1 MFTNTSNI
9 YYSINVVKV
18 YMSDLIQNNPASL
31 QPNQVLQPSEILNIF
46 SDYLAKNV
54 TSSKVVFIRG
64 IYFKKKFDPS
74 WKYAYDIIRDENDQR
89 EITIVIPPS
98 LRDGLKDGALVLLGG
113 NINRALKDN
122 GTIQLQLYVTR
133 ADIVQ
138 DQAISEEDMKRAEI
152 RNAKSRLG
160 YKNVDSIL
168 EDILYRGE
176 KPRVALVFATTS
188 ITMSDFNAGKD
199 AASAQIDFTECRVPF
214 SKPQEVADLLSKL
227 DQNNAYDAIALVRGG
242 GGGIEALD
250 DLIVL
255 ESVMNLTTPLI
266 CAVGHVEEKIFIK
279 NIADK
284 VAPTPNGLGA
294 YFKDMVESVAA
305 KRSKSRAALVEE
317 VKKQYIQQIETAE
330 KQNKSLQEQIE
341 KMTKASN
348 AAQENFKKQSEDMGK
363 QLQTLQ
369 ESLKSMQKAHEDQT
383 KTFNE
388 NLSAL
393 QKTNQKL
400 QESLTVATAQATKAA
415 AELSTANTRVK
426 DIETRLSQS
435 QSKVTLW
442 IAIAVVAVIAAII
455 SIAAN

>member
-1 MFTNTSNI
+1 
-9 YYSINVVKV
+9 
-18 YMSDLIQNNPASL
+18 MSEIVQHSSAAMSQNL
-31 QPNQVLQPSEILNIF
+31 QVLKPSEILNIF
-46 SDYLAKNV
+46 SDYLAKNA

-74 WKYAYDIIRDENDQR
+74 WKNAYDIVRDENDQR

-113 NINRALKDN
+113 NINRALKEN

-133 ADIVQ
+133 ADVVQ
-138 DQAISEEDMKRAEI
+138 EQAISEEDMKRAEI

-168 EDILYRGE
+168 EDILYRGQ

-199 AASAQIDFTECRVPF
+199 AASSQIDFTEFRVPF
-214 SKPQEVADLLSKL
+214 SKPQEVAELLSQL
-227 DQNNAYDAIALVRGG
+227 DQDNSYDAIALVRGG

-294 YFKDMVESVAA
+294 YFKDMVESVAE

-341 KMTKASN
+341 KITKASN

>member
-1 MFTNTSNI
+1 
-9 YYSINVVKV
+9 
-18 YMSDLIQNNPASL
+18 MSDITPTPSNNIVTNV
-31 QPNQVLQPSEILNIF
+31 QIFQPSEILNIF

-54 TSSKVVFIRG
+54 TSSKVTFIRG
-64 IYFKKKFDPS
+64 VYFKKKFDTS

-152 RNAKSRLG
+152 RNAKSRIG

-168 EDILYRGE
+168 EDILFRGQ

-199 AASAQIDFTECRVPF
+199 AASSQIDFTERRVPF
-214 SKPQEVADLLSKL
+214 SKPQEVAELLKQL
-227 DQNNAYDAIALVRGG
+227 DQNNSYDAIALVRGG

-294 YFKDMVESVAA
+294 YFKDMVESVAE
-305 KRSKSRAALVEE
+305 KRSKSKAALVEE

-348 AAQENFKKQSEDMGK
+348 AAQENFKKQSEDMRK

-369 ESLKSMQKAHEDQT
+369 ESLKSMQKSNEEQT
-383 KTFNE
+383 KTFND

-393 QKTNQKL
+393 QKTNQQL
-400 QESLTVATAQATKAA
+400 QVSLNNATAQATKAV

-426 DIETRLSQS
+426 DIQTQLSKS
-435 QSKVTLW
+435 QNKVTMW
-442 IAIAVVAVIAAII
+442 CAIAVFAVVVAIIAIAV
-455 SIAAN
+455 N

>member
-1 MFTNTSNI
+1 
-9 YYSINVVKV
+9 
-18 YMSDLIQNNPASL
+18 MSEIVQHSSAAMSQNL
-31 QPNQVLQPSEILNIF
+31 QVLKPSEILNIF
-46 SDYLAKNV
+46 SDYLAKNA

-74 WKYAYDIIRDENDQR
+74 WKNAYDIVRDENDQR

-113 NINRALKDN
+113 NINRALKEN

-133 ADIVQ
+133 ADVVQ
-138 DQAISEEDMKRAEI
+138 EQAISEEDMKRAEI
-152 RNAKSRLG
+152 RNAKSRIG

-168 EDILYRGE
+168 EDILYRGLR
-176 KPRVALVFATTS
+176 PRVALVFATTS

-199 AASAQIDFTECRVPF
+199 AASQQIDFTERRVPF
-214 SKPQEVADLLSKL
+214 SKPQEVAELLKQL
-227 DQNNAYDAIALVRGG
+227 DQNNSYDAIALVRGG

-294 YFKDMVESVAA
+294 YFKDMVESVAE

-369 ESLKSMQKAHEDQT
+369 ESLKSMQKSNEEQT
-383 KTFNE
+383 KTFND
-388 NLSAL
+388 NLFAL
-393 QKTNQKL
+393 QKTNQQL
-400 QESLTVATAQATKAA
+400 QESLNNATAQATKAV

-426 DIETRLSQS
+426 DIQTQLSKS
-435 QSKVTLW
+435 QNKVTLW
-442 IAIAVVAVIAAII
+442 CVIAVFAVVVAIIAIAV
-455 SIAAN
+455 N

>member
-1 MFTNTSNI
+1 MAIIKAQNMNDVLPLTASTLTGVQI
-9 YYSINVVKV
+9 YK
-18 YMSDLIQNNPASL
+18 
-31 QPNQVLQPSEILNIF
+31 PSEILNIF
-46 SDYLAKNV
+46 TDYLAKNV
-54 TSSKVVFIRG
+54 TSSKVTYIKG
-64 IYFKKKFDPS
+64 IYFKKKFDLS

-138 DQAISEEDMKRAEI
+138 EQAISEEDMKRAEI

-168 EDILYRGE
+168 EDILYRGQ

-199 AASAQIDFTECRVPF
+199 AASSNIDFTEYRVPF
-214 SKPQEVADLLSKL
+214 SKPQEVAELLSQL
-227 DQNNAYDAIALVRGG
+227 DQDNSYDAIALVRGG

-294 YFKDMVESVAA
+294 YFKDMVESVAE

-369 ESLKSMQKAHEDQT
+369 ESLKSMQKSNEEQT
-383 KTFNE
+383 KTFND

-393 QKTNQKL
+393 QKTNQQL
-400 QESLTVATAQATKAA
+400 QVSLNNATAQATKAV

-426 DIETRLSQS
+426 DIQTQLSKS
-435 QSKVTLW
+435 QNKVTMW
-442 IAIAVVAVIAAII
+442 CAIAVFAVVVAIIAIAV
-455 SIAAN
+455 N

>member
-1 MFTNTSNI
+1 MIDTLIPNSTSMTPA
-9 YYSINVVKV
+9 NVLK
-18 YMSDLIQNNPASL
+18 
-31 QPNQVLQPSEILNIF
+31 PSEILNIF

-54 TSSKVVFIRG
+54 TSSKVIFIRG

-74 WKYAYDIIRDENDQR
+74 WKNAYDIVRDENDQR

-113 NINRALKDN
+113 NINRTLKDN

-168 EDILYRGE
+168 EDILYRGQR
-176 KPRVALVFATTS
+176 PRVALVFATTS

-199 AASAQIDFTECRVPF
+199 AASSQIDFTEFRVPF
-214 SKPQEVADLLSKL
+214 SKPQEVAELLSQL
-227 DQNNAYDAIALVRGG
+227 DQDNSYDAIALVRGG

-250 DLIVL
+250 DLVVL

-294 YFKDMVESVAA
+294 YFKDMVESVAE

-341 KMTKASN
+341 KMTKASTE
-348 AAQENFKKQSEDMGK
+348 AQANFKAQSDALTK
-363 QLQTLQ
+363 QLSTLQ
-369 ESLKSMQKAHEDQT
+369 ENLKKMNESNSEQVKKFNSTITEMQKT
-383 KTFNE
+383 N
-388 NLSAL
+388 SAL
-393 QKTNQKL
+393 QDSVGKL
-400 QESLTVATAQATKAA
+400 TQQNATAAA
-415 AELSTANTRVK
+415 NLQTARTQVDELTQRLK
-426 DIETRLSQS
+426 DSSNSRLLLIS
-435 QSKVTLW
+435 
-442 IAIAVVAVIAAII
+442 IAVVATIAALVL
-455 SIAAN
+455 ALV

>member
-1 MFTNTSNI
+1 MAIIKAQNMNDVLPLTAGTLAGVQI
-9 YYSINVVKV
+9 YK
-18 YMSDLIQNNPASL
+18 
-31 QPNQVLQPSEILNIF
+31 PSEILNIF
-46 SDYLAKNV
+46 TDYLAKNV
-54 TSSKVVFIRG
+54 TSSKVTYIKG
-64 IYFKKKFDPS
+64 IYFKKKFDLS

-138 DQAISEEDMKRAEI
+138 EQAISEEDMKRAEI

-168 EDILYRGE
+168 EDILYRGQR
-176 KPRVALVFATTS
+176 PRVALVFATTS

-199 AASAQIDFTECRVPF
+199 AASSQIDFTEFRVPF
-214 SKPQEVADLLSKL
+214 SKPQEVAELLSQL
-227 DQNNAYDAIALVRGG
+227 DQDNSYDAIALVRGG

-294 YFKDMVESVAA
+294 YFKDMVESVAE

-348 AAQENFKKQSEDMGK
+348 AAQENFKKQSEEMAK

-369 ESLKSMQKAHEDQT
+369 DSLKSMQKSNEDQT
-383 KTFNE
+383 KTFND

-393 QKTNQKL
+393 QKTNRQL
-400 QESLTVATAQATKAA
+400 QESLNNATAQATKAV

-426 DIETRLSQS
+426 DIQTQLSKS
-435 QSKVTLW
+435 QNKVTLW
-442 IAIAVVAVIAAII
+442 CAIAVVAVVVAII
-455 SIAAN
+455 AIAVN

>member
-1 MFTNTSNI
+1 MGEL
-9 YYSINVVKV
+9 V
-18 YMSDLIQNNPASL
+18 QNNASVL
-31 QPNQVLQPSEILNIF
+31 QPSQVLQPSEILNIF

-64 IYFKKKFDPS
+64 VYFKKKFDPS

-138 DQAISEEDMKRAEI
+138 EQAISEEDMKRAEL

-168 EDILYRGE
+168 EDILYRGQR
-176 KPRVALVFATTS
+176 PRVALVFATTS

-199 AASAQIDFTECRVPF
+199 AASSQIDFTELRVPF
-214 SKPQEVADLLSKL
+214 SKPQEVAELLSQL
-227 DQNNAYDAIALVRGG
+227 DQDDSYDAIALVRGG

-294 YFKDMVESVAA
+294 YFKDMVESVAE

-369 ESLKSMQKAHEDQT
+369 ESLKSMQKSNEEQT
-383 KTFNE
+383 KTFND

-393 QKTNQKL
+393 QKTNQQL
-400 QESLTVATAQATKAA
+400 QESLNNATAQATKAV

-426 DIETRLSQS
+426 DIQTQLSKS
-435 QSKVTLW
+435 QNKVTLW
-442 IAIAVVAVIAAII
+442 CALAVVAIVVAII
-455 SIAAN
+455 AIVFN

>member
-1 MFTNTSNI
+1 MIDTLIPNSTSMTPA
-9 YYSINVVKV
+9 NVLK
-18 YMSDLIQNNPASL
+18 
-31 QPNQVLQPSEILNIF
+31 PSEILNIF

-54 TSSKVVFIRG
+54 TSSKVIFIRG

-74 WKYAYDIIRDENDQR
+74 WKNAYDIVRDENDQR

-113 NINRALKDN
+113 NINRTLKDN

-168 EDILYRGE
+168 EDILYRGQR
-176 KPRVALVFATTS
+176 PRVALVFATTS

-199 AASAQIDFTECRVPF
+199 AASSQIDFTEFRVPF
-214 SKPQEVADLLSKL
+214 SKPHEVAELLSQL
-227 DQNNAYDAIALVRGG
+227 DQDNSYDAIALVRGG

-250 DLIVL
+250 DLVVL

-294 YFKDMVESVAA
+294 YFKDMVESVAE

-341 KMTKASN
+341 KMTKASTE
-348 AAQENFKKQSEDMGK
+348 AQANFKAQSDALTK
-363 QLQTLQ
+363 QLSTLQ
-369 ESLKSMQKAHEDQT
+369 ENLKKMNESNSEQVKKFNSTITEMQKT
-383 KTFNE
+383 N
-388 NLSAL
+388 SAL
-393 QKTNQKL
+393 QDSVGKL
-400 QESLTVATAQATKAA
+400 TQQNATAAA
-415 AELSTANTRVK
+415 NLQTARAQVDELTQRLK
-426 DIETRLSQS
+426 DSSNSRLLLIS
-435 QSKVTLW
+435 
-442 IAIAVVAVIAAII
+442 IAVVATIAALVL
-455 SIAAN
+455 ALV

>member
-1 MFTNTSNI
+1 MGEIAVSK
-9 YYSINVVKV
+9 S
-18 YMSDLIQNNPASL
+18 SL
-31 QPNQVLQPSEILNIF
+31 VESMQTLKPSEVLNIF

-54 TSSKVVFIRG
+54 TSSKVVYIRG
-64 IYFKKKFDPS
+64 IYFKKKFDSS

-98 LRDGLKDGALVLLGG
+98 LREGLKDGALVLLGG

-152 RNAKSRLG
+152 RNEKSRLG

-168 EDILYRGE
+168 EDIMYRGE
-176 KPRVALVFATTS
+176 RPRVALVFATTS

-199 AASAQIDFTECRVPF
+199 AASSQIDFTECRVPF

-227 DQNNAYDAIALVRGG
+227 DQNNSYDAIALVRGG

-250 DLIVL
+250 ELIVL
-255 ESVMNLTTPLI
+255 ESILNLTTPLI

-294 YFKDMVESVAA
+294 YFKDMVESVAE

-330 KQNKSLQEQIE
+330 KQNKSLQEQLE
-341 KMTKASN
+341 KMTKSSTE
-348 AAQENFKKQSEDMGK
+348 AQANFKAQSESMTK
-363 QLQTLQ
+363 QLVELQ
-369 ESLKSMQKAHEDQT
+369 ESLKTIQKTNVDQS
-383 KTFNE
+383 KTFND

-393 QKTNQKL
+393 QKTNADL
-400 QESLTVATAQATKAA
+400 QCALGNATAQANKALS
-415 AELSTANTRVK
+415 ELTIANTRNK
-426 DIETRLSQS
+426 DFENRLQNSEKK
-435 QSKVTLW
+435 SKVL
-442 IAIAVVAVIAAII
+442 IVLSIVLVIVLIIVIA
-455 SIAAN
+455 S

>member
-1 MFTNTSNI
+1 MCVNMGEL
-9 YYSINVVKV
+9 V
-18 YMSDLIQNNPASL
+18 QNNSAAL
-31 QPNQVLQPSEILNIF
+31 QPAQVLQPSEILNIF

-168 EDILYRGE
+168 EDILYRGQR
-176 KPRVALVFATTS
+176 PRVALVFATTS

-199 AASAQIDFTECRVPF
+199 AASSQIDFTELRVPF
-214 SKPQEVADLLSKL
+214 SKPQEVAELLSQL
-227 DQNNAYDAIALVRGG
+227 DQDNSYDAIALVRGG

-294 YFKDMVESVAA
+294 YFKDMVESVAE

-330 KQNKSLQEQIE
+330 KQNKSLQEQLE
-341 KMTKASN
+341 KMTKSSTE
-348 AAQENFKKQSEDMGK
+348 AQANFKAQSESMTK
-363 QLQTLQ
+363 QLVELQ
-369 ESLKSMQKAHEDQT
+369 ESLKTIQKTNVDQS
-383 KTFNE
+383 KTFND

-393 QKTNQKL
+393 QKTNADL
-400 QESLTVATAQATKAA
+400 QCALGNATAQANKALS
-415 AELSTANTRVK
+415 ELTIANTRNK
-426 DIETRLSQS
+426 DFENRLQNSEKK
-435 QSKVTLW
+435 SKVL
-442 IAIAVVAVIAAII
+442 IVLSIILVIVLIIVIA
-455 SIAAN
+455 S

>member
-1 MFTNTSNI
+1 
-9 YYSINVVKV
+9 
-18 YMSDLIQNNPASL
+18 MSQNL
-31 QPNQVLQPSEILNIF
+31 QVLKPSEILNIF
-46 SDYLAKNV
+46 SDYLAKNA

-74 WKYAYDIIRDENDQR
+74 WKNAYDIVRDENDQR

-113 NINRALKDN
+113 NINRALKEN

-133 ADIVQ
+133 ADVVQ
-138 DQAISEEDMKRAEI
+138 EQAISEEDMKRAEI
-152 RNAKSRLG
+152 RNAKSRIG

-168 EDILYRGE
+168 EDILYRGQ

-199 AASAQIDFTECRVPF
+199 AASSQIDFTELRVPF
-214 SKPQEVADLLSKL
+214 SKPQEVAELLSQL
-227 DQNNAYDAIALVRGG
+227 DQDNSYDAIALVRGG

-294 YFKDMVESVAA
+294 YFKDMVESVAE

-369 ESLKSMQKAHEDQT
+369 ESLKSMQKSNEEQT
-383 KTFNE
+383 KTFND

-393 QKTNQKL
+393 QKTNQQL
-400 QESLTVATAQATKAA
+400 QESLNNATAQATKAV

-426 DIETRLSQS
+426 DIQTQLSKS
-435 QSKVTLW
+435 QNKVTLW
-442 IAIAVVAVIAAII
+442 CALAVVAIVVAIIAIAF
-455 SIAAN
+455 N

>member
-1 MFTNTSNI
+1 MNDISPISTNMTSNVQI
-9 YYSINVVKV
+9 FK
-18 YMSDLIQNNPASL
+18 
-31 QPNQVLQPSEILNIF
+31 PSEILNIF
-46 SDYLAKNV
+46 SDYLAKNA
-54 TSSKVVFIRG
+54 TSSRVIFLRG

-74 WKYAYDIIRDENDQR
+74 WKNAYDLLKDENDQK
-89 EITIVIPPS
+89 EITVVIPAS
-98 LRDGLKDGALVLLGG
+98 LRDGLKDGSLVQLGG
-113 NINRALKDN
+113 NINRSLKDN
-122 GTIQLQLYVTR
+122 GNIQLQLYVTR
-133 ADIVQ
+133 AEVVQ
-138 DQAISEEDMKRAEI
+138 EQAISEEDMKRAEI
-152 RNAKSRLG
+152 RNAKSRVG

-168 EDILYRGE
+168 EDILYRGQR
-176 KPRVALVFATTS
+176 PRVALVFATTS

-199 AASAQIDFTECRVPF
+199 AASSQIDFTEFRVPF
-214 SKPQEVADLLSKL
+214 SKPQEVAELLSQL
-227 DQNNAYDAIALVRGG
+227 DQDNSYDAIALVRGG

-294 YFKDMVESVAA
+294 YFKDMVESVAE

-369 ESLKSMQKAHEDQT
+369 ESLKSMQKSNEEQT
-383 KTFNE
+383 KTFND

-393 QKTNQKL
+393 QKTNQQL
-400 QESLTVATAQATKAA
+400 QESLNNATAQATKAV

-426 DIETRLSQS
+426 DIQTQLSKS
-435 QSKVTLW
+435 QNKVTLW
-442 IAIAVVAVIAAII
+442 CALAVVAIVVAIIAIAF
-455 SIAAN
+455 N

>member
-1 MFTNTSNI
+1 MNDITHTQTNNIVSNI
-9 YYSINVVKV
+9 QIF
-18 YMSDLIQNNPASL
+18 
-31 QPNQVLQPSEILNIF
+31 QPSEILNIF
-46 SDYLAKNV
+46 SDYLAKNA
-54 TSSKVVFIRG
+54 TSSKVTFIRG
-64 IYFKKKFDPS
+64 IYFKKKFDAS
-74 WKYAYDIIRDENDQR
+74 WKYAYDIVRDENDQR

-152 RNAKSRLG
+152 RNAKSRIG

-168 EDILYRGE
+168 EDILYRGQ

-199 AASAQIDFTECRVPF
+199 AASSQIDFTELRVPF
-214 SKPQEVADLLSKL
+214 SKPQEVAELLSQL
-227 DQNNAYDAIALVRGG
+227 DQDNSYDAIALVRGG

-255 ESVMNLTTPLI
+255 ETVMNLTTPLI

-294 YFKDMVESVAA
+294 YFKDMVESVAE

-341 KMTKASN
+341 NMTKASN

-369 ESLKSMQKAHEDQT
+369 ESLKSMQKSNEEQT
-383 KTFNE
+383 KTFND

-393 QKTNQKL
+393 QKTNHQL
-400 QESLTVATAQATKAA
+400 QESLNNATAQATKAV

-426 DIETRLSQS
+426 DIQTQLSKS
-435 QSKVTLW
+435 QNKVTLW
-442 IAIAVVAVIAAII
+442 CAIAVVAVVVAII
-455 SIAAN
+455 AIAVN

>member
-1 MFTNTSNI
+1 
-9 YYSINVVKV
+9 
-18 YMSDLIQNNPASL
+18 MSEIVQHSSAAMSQNL
-31 QPNQVLQPSEILNIF
+31 QVLKPSEILNIF
-46 SDYLAKNV
+46 SDYLAKNA

-74 WKYAYDIIRDENDQR
+74 WKNAYDIVRDENDQR

-113 NINRALKDN
+113 NINRALKEN

-133 ADIVQ
+133 ADVVQ
-138 DQAISEEDMKRAEI
+138 EQAISEEDMKRAEI

-168 EDILYRGE
+168 EDILYRGQR
-176 KPRVALVFATTS
+176 PRVALVFATTS

-199 AASAQIDFTECRVPF
+199 AASSQIDFTELRVPF
-214 SKPQEVADLLSKL
+214 SKPQEVAELLSQL
-227 DQNNAYDAIALVRGG
+227 DQDNSYDAIALVRGG

-294 YFKDMVESVAA
+294 YFKDMVESVAE
-305 KRSKSRAALVEE
+305 KRNKSRAALVEE

-369 ESLKSMQKAHEDQT
+369 ESLKSMQKSNEEQT
-383 KTFNE
+383 KTFND

-393 QKTNQKL
+393 QKTNQQL
-400 QESLTVATAQATKAA
+400 QVSLNNATAQATKAV

-426 DIETRLSQS
+426 DIQS
-435 QSKVTLW
+435 QLSKSQNKVTLW
-442 IAIAVVAVIAAII
+442 CALAVVAIVVAIIAIAF
-455 SIAAN
+455 N

>member
-1 MFTNTSNI
+1 MCVNMGEL
-9 YYSINVVKV
+9 V
-18 YMSDLIQNNPASL
+18 QNNSAAL
-31 QPNQVLQPSEILNIF
+31 QPAQVLQPSEILNIF

-168 EDILYRGE
+168 EDILYRGQR
-176 KPRVALVFATTS
+176 PRVALVFATTS

-199 AASAQIDFTECRVPF
+199 AASSQIDFTELRVPF
-214 SKPQEVADLLSKL
+214 SKPQEVAELLSQL
-227 DQNNAYDAIALVRGG
+227 DQDNSYDAIALVRGG

-294 YFKDMVESVAA
+294 YFKDMVESVAE

-369 ESLKSMQKAHEDQT
+369 ESLKGMQKSNEEQT
-383 KTFNE
+383 KTFND

-393 QKTNQKL
+393 QKTNQQL
-400 QESLTVATAQATKAA
+400 QESLNNATAQATKAV

-426 DIETRLSQS
+426 DIQTQLSKS
-435 QSKVTLW
+435 QNKVTLW
-442 IAIAVVAVIAAII
+442 CALAVVAIVVAII
-455 SIAAN
+455 AIVFN

>member
-1 MFTNTSNI
+1 MIDTLIPNSTSMTPA
-9 YYSINVVKV
+9 NVLK
-18 YMSDLIQNNPASL
+18 
-31 QPNQVLQPSEILNIF
+31 PSEILNIF

-54 TSSKVVFIRG
+54 TSSKVIFIRG

-74 WKYAYDIIRDENDQR
+74 WKNAYDIVRDENDQR

-113 NINRALKDN
+113 NINRTLKDN

-168 EDILYRGE
+168 EDILYRGQR
-176 KPRVALVFATTS
+176 PRVALVFATTS

-199 AASAQIDFTECRVPF
+199 AASSQIDFTEFRVPF
-214 SKPQEVADLLSKL
+214 SKPQEVAELLSQL
-227 DQNNAYDAIALVRGG
+227 DQDNSYDAIALVRGG

-250 DLIVL
+250 DLVVL

-294 YFKDMVESVAA
+294 YFKDMVESVAE

-369 ESLKSMQKAHEDQT
+369 ESLKSMQKSNEEQT
-383 KTFNE
+383 KTFND

-393 QKTNQKL
+393 QKTNQQL
-400 QESLTVATAQATKAA
+400 QESLNNATSQATKAV

-426 DIETRLSQS
+426 DIQTQLSKS
-435 QSKVTLW
+435 QNKVTLW
-442 IAIAVVAVIAAII
+442 CALAVVAIVVATIAIAF
-455 SIAAN
+455 N

>member
-1 MFTNTSNI
+1 MA
-9 YYSINVVKV
+9 
-18 YMSDLIQNNPASL
+18 DLIQNNTASL
-31 QPNQVLQPSEILNIF
+31 QPTQVLQPSEILNIF

-98 LRDGLKDGALVLLGG
+98 LRDWLKDGALVLLGG

-168 EDILYRGE
+168 EDILYRGQR
-176 KPRVALVFATTS
+176 PRVALVFATTS

-199 AASAQIDFTECRVPF
+199 AASSQIDFTELRVPF
-214 SKPQEVADLLSKL
+214 SKPQEVAELLSKL
-227 DQNNAYDAIALVRGG
+227 DQDNSYDAIALVRGG

-294 YFKDMVESVAA
+294 YFKDMVESVAE

-330 KQNKSLQEQIE
+330 KQNKSLQEQLE
-341 KMTKASN
+341 KMTKSSTE
-348 AAQENFKKQSEDMGK
+348 AQANFKAQSESMTK
-363 QLQTLQ
+363 QLVELQ
-369 ESLKSMQKAHEDQT
+369 ESLKTIQKTNVDQS
-383 KTFNE
+383 KTFND

-393 QKTNQKL
+393 QKTNADFQCAL
-400 QESLTVATAQATKAA
+400 GNATAQANKALS
-415 AELSTANTRVK
+415 ELTIANTRNK
-426 DIETRLSQS
+426 DFENRLQNSEKK
-435 QSKVTLW
+435 SKVL
-442 IAIAVVAVIAAII
+442 IVLSIVLVIVLIIVIA
-455 SIAAN
+455 S

>member
-1 MFTNTSNI
+1 MCVNMGEL
-9 YYSINVVKV
+9 V
-18 YMSDLIQNNPASL
+18 QNNSAAL
-31 QPNQVLQPSEILNIF
+31 QPAQVLQPSEILNIF

-168 EDILYRGE
+168 EDILYRGQR
-176 KPRVALVFATTS
+176 PRVALVFATSS

-199 AASAQIDFTECRVPF
+199 AASSQIDFTELRVPF
-214 SKPQEVADLLSKL
+214 SKPQEVAELLSQL
-227 DQNNAYDAIALVRGG
+227 DQDNSYDAIALVRGG

-294 YFKDMVESVAA
+294 YFKDMVESVAE

-369 ESLKSMQKAHEDQT
+369 ESLKSMQKSNEEQT
-383 KTFNE
+383 KTFND

-393 QKTNQKL
+393 QKTNQQL
-400 QESLTVATAQATKAA
+400 QESLNNATAQATKAV

-426 DIETRLSQS
+426 DIQTQLSKS
-435 QSKVTLW
+435 QNKVTLW
-442 IAIAVVAVIAAII
+442 CALAVVAIVIAIIAIAF
-455 SIAAN
+455 N

>member
-1 MFTNTSNI
+1 MIDTLIPNSTSMTPA
-9 YYSINVVKV
+9 NVLK
-18 YMSDLIQNNPASL
+18 
-31 QPNQVLQPSEILNIF
+31 PSEILNIF

-54 TSSKVVFIRG
+54 TSSKVIFIRG

-74 WKYAYDIIRDENDQR
+74 WKNAYDIVRDENDQR

-113 NINRALKDN
+113 NINRTLKDN

-168 EDILYRGE
+168 EDILYRGQ

-199 AASAQIDFTECRVPF
+199 AASSNIDFTEYRVPF
-214 SKPQEVADLLSKL
+214 SKPQEVAELLSQL
-227 DQNNAYDAIALVRGG
+227 DQDNSYDAIALVRGG

-294 YFKDMVESVAA
+294 YFKDMVESVAE

-369 ESLKSMQKAHEDQT
+369 ESLKSMQKSNEEQT
-383 KTFNE
+383 KTFND

-393 QKTNQKL
+393 QKTNQQL
-400 QESLTVATAQATKAA
+400 QESLNNATAQATKAV

-426 DIETRLSQS
+426 DIQTQLSKS
-435 QSKVTLW
+435 QNKVTLW
-442 IAIAVVAVIAAII
+442 CALAVVAIVVAIIAIAF
-455 SIAAN
+455 N

>member
-1 MFTNTSNI
+1 MNDITHTQTNNIVSNI
-9 YYSINVVKV
+9 QIF
-18 YMSDLIQNNPASL
+18 
-31 QPNQVLQPSEILNIF
+31 QPSEILNIF
-46 SDYLAKNV
+46 SDYLAKNA
-54 TSSKVVFIRG
+54 TSSKVTFIRG

-74 WKYAYDIIRDENDQR
+74 WKNAYDIVRDENDQR

-113 NINRALKDN
+113 NINRTLKDN

-168 EDILYRGE
+168 EDILYRGQR
-176 KPRVALVFATTS
+176 PRVALVFATTS

-199 AASAQIDFTECRVPF
+199 AASQQIDFTECRVPF
-214 SKPQEVADLLSKL
+214 SKPQEVAELLKQL
-227 DQNNAYDAIALVRGG
+227 DQNNSYDAIALVRGG

-294 YFKDMVESVAA
+294 YFKDMVESVAE

-369 ESLKSMQKAHEDQT
+369 ESLKSMQKSNEEQT
-383 KTFNE
+383 KTFND

-393 QKTNQKL
+393 QKTNQQL
-400 QESLTVATAQATKAA
+400 QESLNNATAQATKAV

-426 DIETRLSQS
+426 DIQTQLSKS
-435 QSKVTLW
+435 QNKVTLW
-442 IAIAVVAVIAAII
+442 CAIAVFAVVVAIIAIAV
-455 SIAAN
+455 N

>member
-1 MFTNTSNI
+1 
-9 YYSINVVKV
+9 
-18 YMSDLIQNNPASL
+18 MSEIVQHSSAAMSQNL
-31 QPNQVLQPSEILNIF
+31 QVLKPSEILNIF
-46 SDYLAKNV
+46 SDYLAKNA

-74 WKYAYDIIRDENDQR
+74 WKNAYDIVMDENDQR

-113 NINRALKDN
+113 NINRALKEN

-133 ADIVQ
+133 ADVVQ
-138 DQAISEEDMKRAEI
+138 EQAISEEDMKRAEI

-168 EDILYRGE
+168 EDILYRGQR
-176 KPRVALVFATTS
+176 PRVALVFATTS

-199 AASAQIDFTECRVPF
+199 AASSQIDFTELRVPF
-214 SKPQEVADLLSKL
+214 SKPQEVAELLSQL
-227 DQNNAYDAIALVRGG
+227 DQDNSYDAIALVRGG

-294 YFKDMVESVAA
+294 YFKDMVESVAE

-369 ESLKSMQKAHEDQT
+369 ESLKSMQKSNEEQT
-383 KTFNE
+383 KTFND

-393 QKTNQKL
+393 QKTNQQL
-400 QESLTVATAQATKAA
+400 QESLNNATAQATKAV
-415 AELSTANTRVK
+415 AELFTANTRVK
-426 DIETRLSQS
+426 DIQTQLSKS
-435 QSKVTLW
+435 QNKVTLW
-442 IAIAVVAVIAAII
+442 CAIAVVAVVVAII
-455 SIAAN
+455 AIAVN

>member
-1 MFTNTSNI
+1 MLPEPLNI
-9 YYSINVVKV
+9 QQNVQI
-18 YMSDLIQNNPASL
+18 YN
-31 QPNQVLQPSEILNIF
+31 PSEILSIF
-46 SDYLAKNV
+46 SDVLARQN
-54 TSSKVVFIRG
+54 TSSKVIYLRG
-64 IYFKKKFDPS
+64 VYSKQKMIAGYA
-74 WKYAYDIIRDENDQR
+74 YAYDILKDETDQQ
-89 EITIVIPPS
+89 EITLAISPA
-98 LRDGLKDGALVLLGG
+98 LRDDLKDGSLVHVGG
-113 NINRALKDN
+113 TLTRKVTQK
-122 GTIQLQLYVTR
+122 GYIQLVFKVTR
-133 ADIVQ
+133 VETVKDLV
-138 DQAISEEDMKRAEI
+138 ISEDDIKRAEL
-152 RNAKSRLG
+152 RNKKSNIG

-214 SKPQEVADLLSKL
+214 SKPQEVADLLRKL
-227 DQNNAYDAIALVRGG
+227 DQNNSYDAIALVRGG

-255 ESVMNLTTPLI
+255 ESVLNLTTPLI

-294 YFKDMVESVAA
+294 YFKDMVESVAE

-442 IAIAVVAVIAAII
+442 IAIAVIAVIAAII

>member
-1 MFTNTSNI
+1 MGEL
-9 YYSINVVKV
+9 V
-18 YMSDLIQNNPASL
+18 QNNASVL
-31 QPNQVLQPSEILNIF
+31 QPSQVLQPSEILNIF

-64 IYFKKKFDPS
+64 VYFKKKFDPS

-138 DQAISEEDMKRAEI
+138 EQAISEEDMKRAEL

-168 EDILYRGE
+168 EDILYRGQR
-176 KPRVALVFATTS
+176 PRVALVFATTS

-199 AASAQIDFTECRVPF
+199 AASSQIDFTELRVPF
-214 SKPQEVADLLSKL
+214 SKPQEVAELLSKL
-227 DQNNAYDAIALVRGG
+227 DQDNSYDAIALVRGG

-294 YFKDMVESVAA
+294 YFKDMVESVAE

-369 ESLKSMQKAHEDQT
+369 ESLKSMQKSNEEQT
-383 KTFNE
+383 KTFND

-393 QKTNQKL
+393 QKTNQQL
-400 QESLTVATAQATKAA
+400 QESLNNATAQATKAV

-426 DIETRLSQS
+426 DIQTQLSKS
-435 QSKVTLW
+435 QNKVTLW
-442 IAIAVVAVIAAII
+442 CALAVVAIVVAIIAIAF
-455 SIAAN
+455 N

>member
-1 MFTNTSNI
+1 MGEIAVSK
-9 YYSINVVKV
+9 S
-18 YMSDLIQNNPASL
+18 SL
-31 QPNQVLQPSEILNIF
+31 VESMQALKPSEVLNIF

-64 IYFKKKFDPS
+64 VYFKKKFDPS

-138 DQAISEEDMKRAEI
+138 EQAISEEDMKRAEI
-152 RNAKSRLG
+152 RNAKSRIG

-168 EDILYRGE
+168 EDILYRGQ

-199 AASAQIDFTECRVPF
+199 AASSQIDFTELRVPF
-214 SKPQEVADLLSKL
+214 SKPQEVAELLSKL
-227 DQNNAYDAIALVRGG
+227 DQDNSYDAIALVRGG

-294 YFKDMVESVAA
+294 YFKDMVESVAE

-369 ESLKSMQKAHEDQT
+369 ESLKSMQKSNEEQT
-383 KTFNE
+383 KTFND

-393 QKTNQKL
+393 QKTNQQL
-400 QESLTVATAQATKAA
+400 QESLNNATAQATKAV

-426 DIETRLSQS
+426 DIQTQLSKS
-435 QSKVTLW
+435 QNKVTLW
-442 IAIAVVAVIAAII
+442 CALAVVAIVVAIIAIAF
-455 SIAAN
+455 N

>member
-1 MFTNTSNI
+1 MNDISPISTNMTSNVQI
-9 YYSINVVKV
+9 FK
-18 YMSDLIQNNPASL
+18 
-31 QPNQVLQPSEILNIF
+31 PSEILNIF
-46 SDYLAKNV
+46 SDYLAKNA
-54 TSSKVVFIRG
+54 TSSRVIFLRG

-74 WKYAYDIIRDENDQR
+74 WKNAYDLLKDENDQK
-89 EITIVIPPS
+89 EITVVIPAS
-98 LRDGLKDGALVLLGG
+98 LRDGLKDGSLVQLGG
-113 NINRALKDN
+113 NINRSLKDN
-122 GTIQLQLYVTR
+122 GNIQLQLYVTR
-133 ADIVQ
+133 AEVVQ
-138 DQAISEEDMKRAEI
+138 EQAISEEDMKRAEI
-152 RNAKSRLG
+152 RNAKSRIG

-168 EDILYRGE
+168 EDILYRGQR
-176 KPRVALVFATTS
+176 PRVALVFATTS

-199 AASAQIDFTECRVPF
+199 AASSQIDFTELRVPF
-214 SKPQEVADLLSKL
+214 SKPQEVAELLSQL
-227 DQNNAYDAIALVRGG
+227 DQDNSYDAIALVRGG

-294 YFKDMVESVAA
+294 YFKDMVESVAE

-369 ESLKSMQKAHEDQT
+369 ESLKSMQKSNEEQT
-383 KTFNE
+383 KTFND

-393 QKTNQKL
+393 QKTNQQL
-400 QESLTVATAQATKAA
+400 QESLNNATAQATKAV

-426 DIETRLSQS
+426 DIQTQLSKS
-435 QSKVTLW
+435 QNKVTLW
-442 IAIAVVAVIAAII
+442 CALAVVAIVVAIIAIAF
-455 SIAAN
+455 N

>member
-1 MFTNTSNI
+1 MGEL
-9 YYSINVVKV
+9 V
-18 YMSDLIQNNPASL
+18 QNNSAAL
-31 QPNQVLQPSEILNIF
+31 QPAQVLQPSEILNIF

-64 IYFKKKFDPS
+64 VYFKKKFDPS

-138 DQAISEEDMKRAEI
+138 EQAISEEDMKRAEL

-168 EDILYRGE
+168 EDILYRGQR
-176 KPRVALVFATTS
+176 PRVALVFATTS

-199 AASAQIDFTECRVPF
+199 AASSQIDFTELRVPF
-214 SKPQEVADLLSKL
+214 SKPQEVAELLSKL
-227 DQNNAYDAIALVRGG
+227 DQDNSYDAIALVRGG

-294 YFKDMVESVAA
+294 YFKDMVESVAE

-369 ESLKSMQKAHEDQT
+369 ESLKSMQKSNEEQT
-383 KTFNE
+383 KTFND

-393 QKTNQKL
+393 QKTNQQL
-400 QESLTVATAQATKAA
+400 QESLNNATAQATKAV

-426 DIETRLSQS
+426 DIQTQLSKS
-435 QSKVTLW
+435 QNKVTLW
-442 IAIAVVAVIAAII
+442 CALAVVAIVVAII
-455 SIAAN
+455 AIVFN

>member
-1 MFTNTSNI
+1 MIDTLIPNSTSMTPA
-9 YYSINVVKV
+9 NVLK
-18 YMSDLIQNNPASL
+18 
-31 QPNQVLQPSEILNIF
+31 PSEILNIF

-54 TSSKVVFIRG
+54 TSSKVIFIRG

-74 WKYAYDIIRDENDQR
+74 WKNAYDIVRDENDQR

-113 NINRALKDN
+113 NINRTLKDN

-168 EDILYRGE
+168 EDILYRGQR
-176 KPRVALVFATTS
+176 PRVALVFATTS

-199 AASAQIDFTECRVPF
+199 AASSQIDFTEFRVPF
-214 SKPQEVADLLSKL
+214 SKPQEVAELLSQL
-227 DQNNAYDAIALVRGG
+227 DQDNSYDAIALVRGG

-294 YFKDMVESVAA
+294 YFKDMVESVAE

-369 ESLKSMQKAHEDQT
+369 ESLKSMQKSNEEQT
-383 KTFNE
+383 KTFND

-393 QKTNQKL
+393 QKTNQQL
-400 QESLTVATAQATKAA
+400 QESLNNATAQATKAV

-426 DIETRLSQS
+426 DIQTQLSKS
-435 QSKVTLW
+435 QNKVTLW
-442 IAIAVVAVIAAII
+442 CAIAVVAVVVAII
-455 SIAAN
+455 AIAVN

>member
-1 MFTNTSNI
+1 MSDISLISTNMTSNVQI
-9 YYSINVVKV
+9 FK
-18 YMSDLIQNNPASL
+18 
-31 QPNQVLQPSEILNIF
+31 PSEILNIF
-46 SDYLAKNV
+46 SDYLAKNA
-54 TSSKVVFIRG
+54 TSSRVIFLRG

-74 WKYAYDIIRDENDQR
+74 WKNAYDLLKDENDQK
-89 EITIVIPPS
+89 EITVVIPAS
-98 LRDGLKDGALVLLGG
+98 LRDRLKDGSLVQLGG
-113 NINRALKDN
+113 NINRSLKDN
-122 GTIQLQLYVTR
+122 GNIQLQLYVTR
-133 ADIVQ
+133 ADVVQ
-138 DQAISEEDMKRAEI
+138 EQAISEEDMKRAEI
-152 RNAKSRLG
+152 RNVKSRLG

-168 EDILYRGE
+168 EDILYRGLR
-176 KPRVALVFATTS
+176 PRVALVFATTS

-199 AASAQIDFTECRVPF
+199 AASQQIDFTECRVPF
-214 SKPQEVADLLSKL
+214 SKPQEVAELLKQL
-227 DQNNAYDAIALVRGG
+227 DQNNSYDAIALVRGG

-294 YFKDMVESVAA
+294 YFKDMVESVAE

-369 ESLKSMQKAHEDQT
+369 ESLKSIQKSNEEQT
-383 KTFNE
+383 KTFND

-393 QKTNQKL
+393 QKTNQQL
-400 QESLTVATAQATKAA
+400 QESLNNATAQATKAV

-426 DIETRLSQS
+426 DIQTQLSKS
-435 QSKVTLW
+435 QNKVTLW
-442 IAIAVVAVIAAII
+442 CVIAVFAVVVAIIAIAV
-455 SIAAN
+455 N

>member
-1 MFTNTSNI
+1 MGEL
-9 YYSINVVKV
+9 V
-18 YMSDLIQNNPASL
+18 QNNASVL
-31 QPNQVLQPSEILNIF
+31 QPSQVLQPSEILNIF

-64 IYFKKKFDPS
+64 VYFKKKFDPS

-138 DQAISEEDMKRAEI
+138 EQAISEEDMKRAEL

-168 EDILYRGE
+168 EDILYRGQR
-176 KPRVALVFATTS
+176 PRVALVFATTS

-199 AASAQIDFTECRVPF
+199 AASSQIDFTELRVPF
-214 SKPQEVADLLSKL
+214 SKPQEVAELLSKL
-227 DQNNAYDAIALVRGG
+227 DQDNSYDAIALVRGG

-250 DLIVL
+250 DLVVL

-294 YFKDMVESVAA
+294 YFKDMVESVAE

-369 ESLKSMQKAHEDQT
+369 ESLKSMQKSNEEQT
-383 KTFNE
+383 KTFND

-393 QKTNQKL
+393 QKTNQQL
-400 QESLTVATAQATKAA
+400 QESLNNATAQATKAV

-426 DIETRLSQS
+426 DIQTQLSKS
-435 QSKVTLW
+435 QNKVTLW
-442 IAIAVVAVIAAII
+442 CALAVVAIVVAII
-455 SIAAN
+455 AIVFN

>member
-1 MFTNTSNI
+1 
-9 YYSINVVKV
+9 
-18 YMSDLIQNNPASL
+18 MSEIVQHSSAAMSQNL
-31 QPNQVLQPSEILNIF
+31 QVLKPSEILNIF
-46 SDYLAKNV
+46 SDYLAKNA

-74 WKYAYDIIRDENDQR
+74 WKNAYDIVRDENDQR

-113 NINRALKDN
+113 NINRALKEN

-152 RNAKSRLG
+152 RNAKSRIG

-168 EDILYRGE
+168 EDILYRGQR
-176 KPRVALVFATTS
+176 PRVALVFATTS

-199 AASAQIDFTECRVPF
+199 AASSQIDFTELRVPF
-214 SKPQEVADLLSKL
+214 SKPQEVAELLSQL
-227 DQNNAYDAIALVRGG
+227 DQDNSYDAIALVRGG

-250 DLIVL
+250 DLVVL

-294 YFKDMVESVAA
+294 YFKDMVESVAE

-341 KMTKASN
+341 KMTKASTE
-348 AAQENFKKQSEDMGK
+348 AQANFKAQSDALTK
-363 QLQTLQ
+363 QLSTLQ
-369 ESLKSMQKAHEDQT
+369 ENLKKMNESNSEQVKKFNSTITEMQKT
-383 KTFNE
+383 N
-388 NLSAL
+388 SAL
-393 QKTNQKL
+393 QNSVGKL
-400 QESLTVATAQATKAA
+400 TEQNATAASNLQAARA
-415 AELSTANTRVK
+415 QVDELTQRLK
-426 DIETRLSQS
+426 DTSNGRSLLI
-435 QSKVTLW
+435 
-442 IAIAVVAVIAAII
+442 IIAVVATIAALVLAI
-455 SIAAN
+455 S

>member
-1 MFTNTSNI
+1 MCVNMGEL
-9 YYSINVVKV
+9 V
-18 YMSDLIQNNPASL
+18 QNNSAAL
-31 QPNQVLQPSEILNIF
+31 QPAHVLQPSEILNIF

-138 DQAISEEDMKRAEI
+138 DQAISEEDMKRTEI

-255 ESVMNLTTPLI
+255 ESILNLTTPLI

-341 KMTKASN
+341 KMTKASTD
-348 AAQENFKKQSEDMGK
+348 AQANFKKQSEDMGK

>member
-1 MFTNTSNI
+1 MCVNMGEL
-9 YYSINVVKV
+9 V
-18 YMSDLIQNNPASL
+18 QNNSAAL
-31 QPNQVLQPSEILNIF
+31 QPAQVLQPSEILNIF

-64 IYFKKKFDPS
+64 VYFKKKFDPS

-138 DQAISEEDMKRAEI
+138 EQAISEEDMKRAEL

-168 EDILYRGE
+168 EDILYRGQR
-176 KPRVALVFATTS
+176 PRVALVFATTS

-199 AASAQIDFTECRVPF
+199 AASSQIDFTELRVPF
-214 SKPQEVADLLSKL
+214 SKPQEVAELLSKL
-227 DQNNAYDAIALVRGG
+227 DQDNSYDAIALVRGG

-294 YFKDMVESVAA
+294 YFKDMVESVAE

-369 ESLKSMQKAHEDQT
+369 ESLKSMQKSNEEQT
-383 KTFNE
+383 KTFND

-393 QKTNQKL
+393 QKTNQQL
-400 QESLTVATAQATKAA
+400 QESLNNATAQATKAV

-426 DIETRLSQS
+426 DIQTQLSKS
-435 QSKVTLW
+435 QNKVTLW
-442 IAIAVVAVIAAII
+442 CALAVVAIVVAII
-455 SIAAN
+455 AIVFN

>member
-1 MFTNTSNI
+1 MIDTLIPNSTSI
-9 YYSINVVKV
+9 T
-18 YMSDLIQNNPASL
+18 PANSL
-31 QPNQVLQPSEILNIF
+31 KPSEILNIF

-64 IYFKKKFDPS
+64 VYFKKKFDPS
-74 WKYAYDIIRDENDQR
+74 WKYAYDIVRDENDQR

-168 EDILYRGE
+168 EDILYRGQ

-227 DQNNAYDAIALVRGG
+227 DQNNSYDAIALVRGG

-250 DLIVL
+250 DLTVL
-255 ESVMNLTTPLI
+255 ESVLNLTTPLI

-341 KMTKASN
+341 KMTKASGE
-348 AAQENFKKQSEDMGK
+348 AQENFKKQSEEMGK

-400 QESLTVATAQATKAA
+400 QESLTSATAQATRAA

-442 IAIAVVAVIAAII
+442 IAIAVIAAIVAII
-455 SIAAN
+455 SIVAN

>member
-1 MFTNTSNI
+1 MGEL
-9 YYSINVVKV
+9 V
-18 YMSDLIQNNPASL
+18 QNNSAAL
-31 QPNQVLQPSEILNIF
+31 QPSQVLQPSEILNIF

-64 IYFKKKFDPS
+64 IYLKKKFDPS
-74 WKYAYDIIRDENDQR
+74 WKYAYDIVRDENDQR
-89 EITIVIPPS
+89 EITILIPHS
-98 LRDGLKDGALVLLGG
+98 LRDGLKDGALVILGG
-113 NINRALKDN
+113 NINRSLKDN
-122 GTIQLQLYVTR
+122 GTIQLQLLVTR

-138 DQAISEEDMKRAEI
+138 EQVISEADMKRTEI
-152 RNAKSRLG
+152 RNTKSRLG

-168 EDILYRGE
+168 EDILYRGQR
-176 KPRVALVFATTS
+176 PRVALVFATTS

-199 AASAQIDFTECRVPF
+199 AASSQIDFTELRVPF
-214 SKPQEVADLLSKL
+214 SKPQEVAELLSQL
-227 DQNNAYDAIALVRGG
+227 DQDNSYDAIALVRGG

-294 YFKDMVESVAA
+294 YFKDMVESVAE

-369 ESLKSMQKAHEDQT
+369 ESLKSMQKSNEEQT
-383 KTFNE
+383 KTFND

-393 QKTNQKL
+393 QKTNQQL
-400 QESLTVATAQATKAA
+400 QESLNHATAQATKAV

-426 DIETRLSQS
+426 DIQTQLSKS
-435 QSKVTLW
+435 QNKVTLW
-442 IAIAVVAVIAAII
+442 CALAVVAIVIAIIAIAF
-455 SIAAN
+455 N